1 MTNEGDSARLG
12 VAMPRPLP
20 FLILCAVPAFA
31 EGLAYNRDIRPIL
44 SDKCFACHG
53 FDAKTREAD
62 LRIDTPEG
70 AFAKNKEGKA
80 AIVPG
85 KPEESLIWQRIIT
98 TDEDDIMPP
107 PKSHKELSAAE
118 KETLKK
124 WIEQGAPY
132 QQHWAFEAPVK
143 PAVPEGQGNEV
154 DRFLAAKLKQ
164 DGHAM
169 SAEAPRELLIRRV
182 SFALT
187 GLPPKVEEVDTF
199 LNDKADGAYER
210 VVDRYLAS
218 PHFGEEMARLW
229 LDVARYADTHGLHL
243 DNERQTWAYRDWV
256 VNAFN
261 RNLPYNQFTIE
272 QLAGDLLPNATQ
284 DQLIATGFNRCNVTT
299 SEGGSI
305 DAEFVFRYAVDR
317 ASTTAQ
323 AFLGLTAGC
332 AVCHDHKYDPLT
344 AKDFYSLYAFFH
356 SNSDPAMDGNVLLTN
371 PVMKVKP
378 ADYDTRL
385 KAYDERLA
393 AARTKMEGKAKTVT
407 YADPAE
413 QQPSPAVTT
422 LEQVWFEDAFPE
434 GAQVGSS
441 GHPISFVDTPV
452 LSGTKSLKRGTGQNY
467 YEAGAQPLVVPAG
480 AKFFLHVYL
489 DPASLPKEV
498 MIQFHTGQW
507 KHRALWGEDIIEF
520 GTKGTTERFVAGPLP
535 EAGKWVKLEVPAEKM
550 GLTAGMNVTGYAFT
564 VEGGTCFFDKMG
576 VEGRVDPANDP
587 ALSFLAWRKAQKD
600 KDTPGAPGDVN
611 GWLKEGPEK
620 ERKPE
625 ELQKMREFFVQSV
638 CATTRASFTAEL
650 AELAAAK
657 KERDDYDA
665 SVPSTFIWKD
675 LDQPRESFVMLRG
688 QYDKPG
694 EKVVPATPAFLPAM
708 KKEGERRANRLDL
721 ANWLVSP
728 ENPLMARVTVNRIWQ
743 QMVGIGL
750 VKSSH
755 DFGTQGELPSH
766 PELLDWL
773 AVWFQENNWDVKK
786 LVRLML
792 TSHAFRQQSSAPAEA
807 WTRDGENR
815 LLARGPRL
823 RLDAEQLRD
832 QALFVGGLINLQ
844 MGGRGVNPYQPP
856 NIWEPVGFA
865 GSNTQNYRRD
875 NGPALY
881 RRTLYTFFKRTAPH
895 PILSNFDAPNR
906 EQSCIRRERSN
917 TPLQALQLMNDVQF
931 YEAACGLA
939 RRMIAAAATP
949 EERIAFAFRNVL
961 ARKPAPEESAAAL
974 ELYNRQL
981 AKYQAAPEEA
991 KKAITFGESKP
1002 PAGINEPELAA
1013 WTLVANLILNMDE
1026 ASVRN

>member
-1 MTNEGDSARLG
+1 
-12 VAMPRPLP
+12 MPRPLP

-31 EGLAYNRDIRPIL
+31 EDLAYNRDIRPIL

-62 LRIDTPEG
+62 LRIDLQEA
-70 AFAKNKEGKA
+70 AFAKNDEGKA

-118 KETLKK
+118 KETIKK

-154 DRFLAAKLKQ
+154 DRFLAARLKK
-164 DGHAM
+164 DGQAM

-187 GLPPKVEEVDTF
+187 GLPPKVEEVDAF

-210 VVDRYLAS
+210 MVDRYLAS

-256 VNAFN
+256 VSAFN
-261 RNLPYNQFTIE
+261 RNLPYDQFTRE
-272 QLAGDLLPNATQ
+272 QLAGDLIPNATQ
-284 DQLIATGFNRCNVTT
+284 DQLVATGFNRCNVTT

-305 DAEFVFRYAVDR
+305 DAEFIFRYAVDR

-323 AFLGLTAGC
+323 AWMGLTVSC
-332 AVCHDHKYDPLT
+332 AVCHDHKYDPIT

-356 SNSDPAMDGNVLLTN
+356 SNADPAMDGNALLTN

-378 ADYDTRL
+378 PDYDAKM
-385 KAYDERLA
+385 KAFDERIA
-393 AARTKMEGKAKTVT
+393 AANAKMEEKAKTVA

-413 QQPSPAVTT
+413 QNPPPAVTT
-422 LEQVWFEDAFPE
+422 LENVWFDDAFPE
-434 GAQVGSS
+434 GAQYQAS
-441 GHPISFVDTPV
+441 GHPTTFVDTPV
-452 LSGTKSLKRGTGQNY
+452 ASGKKSLKRGGPQMAQDY
-467 YEAGAQPLVVPAG
+467 YQAGAQPLEVPQNG
-480 AKFFLHVYL
+480 KFFVHVHL
-489 DPASLPKEV
+489 DPNDPPEEV
-498 MIQFHTGQW
+498 MIQFNTGDW
-507 KHRALWGEDIIEF
+507 KHRALWGQDIIEF
-520 GTKGTTERFVAGPLP
+520 GAKGTTERFVAGPLP

-550 GLTAGMNVTGYAFT
+550 GLAAGAKVVGFAFT
-564 VEGGTCFFDKMG
+564 VHGGTCFFDKMG
-576 VEGRVDPANDP
+576 VEGRVDPASDP
-587 ALSFLAWRKAQKD
+587 ALSFLAWRKAQKG

-611 GWLKEGPEK
+611 AWLKEGPEK

-625 ELQKMREFFVQSV
+625 EVQKLRDFYVRTV
-638 CATTRASFTAEL
+638 CATTRSHFTAEL
-650 AELAAAK
+650 AEQAAVK
-657 KERDDYDA
+657 KERDEYDA

-675 LDQPRESFVMLRG
+675 LDKPRDSFVMLRG
-688 QYDKPG
+688 AYDKPG
-694 EKVVPATPAFLPAM
+694 EKVEPATPAFLPAM
-708 KKEGERRANRLDL
+708 KKEGDRRANRLDL
-721 ANWLVSP
+721 ANWLVSR
-728 ENPLMARVTVNRIWQ
+728 ENPLTARVTVNRFWQ
-743 QMVGIGL
+743 QMFGVGL

-773 AVWFQENNWDVKK
+773 SVWFQDNNWDVKK
-786 LVRLML
+786 LLRLML
-792 TSHAFRQQSSAPAEA
+792 TSAAFRQHSAAPADS
-807 WTRDGENR
+807 WTRDPENR
-815 LLARGPRL
+815 FLSRGPRF

-832 QALFVGGLINLQ
+832 QALFVSGLINLQ
-844 MGGRGVNPYQPP
+844 MGGKGVNPYQPP

-865 GSNTQNYRRD
+865 GSNTRFYKQD
-875 NGPALY
+875 KGDALY

-895 PILSNFDAPNR
+895 PVFANFDAPNR

-931 YEAACGLA
+931 YEAACGFA
-939 RRMIAAAATP
+939 RRIIAAAATP
-949 EERIAFAFRNVL
+949 EDRVAFAFRNVL
-961 ARKPAPEESAAAL
+961 SRPPAPEETAAAL
-974 ELYNRQL
+974 ELYSRML
-981 AKYQAAPEEA
+981 AKYQAAPQEA

-1002 PAGINEPELAA
+1002 PAGLNEPELAA